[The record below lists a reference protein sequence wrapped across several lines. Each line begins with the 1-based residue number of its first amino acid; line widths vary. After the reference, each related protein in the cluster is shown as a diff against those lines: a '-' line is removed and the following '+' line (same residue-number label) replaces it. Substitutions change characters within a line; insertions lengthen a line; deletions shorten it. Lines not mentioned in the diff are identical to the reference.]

1 MLLRNL
7 RLIDGTGALQE
18 RVDVR
23 IRDGRFAEIG
33 PALTPDAD
41 ETHDFDGATAIPG
54 LIDAHT
60 HLSLNATP
68 HAIEDAASQSHP
80 YQALLTANRAAALL
94 AQGVTTARDI
104 GGVAPVI
111 LAVRDAIREGHTRG
125 PRIITAGHW
134 LTVTGGHGWMIGV
147 EADGAD
153 ALRRAVRAEIKAG
166 SDMIK
171 VMASGGIVGPGL
183 GPHAVQFSEEEM
195 SVAAGE
201 AHGSGLTIAAHA
213 HGEESIRNAVRGGVD
228 SVEHGS
234 YLTEELIGE
243 MLERGT
249 FLTPTL
255 AVVGF
260 ILARADDAGLPPHS
274 IESARALADTHRRN
288 IALAYRRG
296 IPLVAGTDMG
306 APFTGPDALH
316 QEIHELVAIGMT
328 PMEAIQAATLNAAR
342 AMQREQDLGTVRPGC
357 RADLL
362 VLDADPLADIG
373 ATRMIRRIIKAGEFV
388 TPTEG

>member
-33 PALTPDAD
+33 PALNPNAD

-80 YQALLTANRAAALL
+80 YQALLTAKRAVALL

-111 LAVRDAIREGHTRG
+111 LAVRDAIREGHARG

-183 GPHAVQFSEEEM
+183 GPNAVQFSEEEM

-213 HGEESIRNAVRGGVD
+213 HGEGSIRNAVRGGVD

-288 IALAYRRG
+288 IALAHRRG

-342 AMQREQDLGTVRPGC
+342 AMQREQELGTVRPGR

-373 ATRMIRRIIKAGEFV
+373 ATRTIRRIIKDGEFV